1 MGEPLAVSS
10 SVGRGGGAGNSEVR
24 QFELGLRGLFL
35 DICYNWA
42 YLHLV
47 SSDHMQNRKGMG
59 RPYHW

>member
-1 MGEPLAVSS
+1 
-10 SVGRGGGAGNSEVR
+10 
-24 QFELGLRGLFL
+24 LFL